1 MKRCGKWAVNAIE
14 SIVSVIC
21 SQSRGRRILA
31 IALLAMVVGCSAS
44 TQKSQSVDS
53 RSTQSQASP
62 SSVPSPSPE
71 AVPASPV
78 KNSRRG
84 NPKAVALNNQ
94 AVERLS
100 KGDLNG
106 ALSTFNQAIQTDARL
121 AEAYL
126 GRGIAYSG
134 LRKRQAAIQ
143 NYNQAIKLDPGFA
156 AAYLNRADEYAT
168 IGRREQAIADFS
180 KAAQLFSQRGDQAN
194 ARLAQSRIEDLKTPL
209 PAVSIASNPSPSSAS
224 EPVASSPQMALAMH
238 LRKAGAR
245 MYGTYWCS
253 VCNWQREQ
261 FGEAAFSQITYVE
274 CDPGGSNPQPDL
286 CNQANIAAYPTWE
299 INGRLYPPGGYP
311 LRELANLSGYQGSHN
326 FGG

>member
-1 MKRCGKWAVNAIE
+1 M
-14 SIVSVIC
+14 
-21 SQSRGRRILA
+21 GRQLLA
-31 IALLAMVVGCSAS
+31 IALLAMAVGCSSS
-44 TQKSQSVDS
+44 TQKPQSVDS
-53 RSTQSQASP
+53 RSIQSQASP
-62 SSVPSPSPE
+62 SVIPSPSPE
-71 AVPASPV
+71 ALPAPV
-78 KNSRRG
+78 AKPLRKG

-94 AVERLS
+94 AVEKLS

-106 ALSTFNQAIQTDARL
+106 ALSTFNRAIQADVRL

-143 NYNQAIKLDPGFA
+143 NYNQAIKLDSGFA
-156 AAYLNRADEYAT
+156 AAYLNRADEYAAM
-168 IGRREQAIADFS
+168 GHREQAIADFN
-180 KAAQLFSQRGDQAN
+180 KAAQLFSQQGDRAN
-194 ARLAQSRIEDLKTPL
+194 ARLAQTRIEDLKTPP
-209 PAVSIASNPSPSSAS
+209 PATSVASNSSSNSAP

-238 LRKAGAR
+238 LRKGGAK

-311 LRELANLSGYQGSHN
+311 LQELANLSGYQGSRN